1 MNILF
6 SDITN
11 IIMHLKGLD
20 LYKTRLTYE
29 HICIYTT
36 LHISVYID
44 TRIYTRPSALQMI
57 FYDLLSRTATATTAA
72 RQ

>member
-36 LHISVYID
+36 LHIG
-44 TRIYTRPSALQMI
+44 IYRYTHIHAPVCLANDFL
-57 FYDLLSRTATATTAA
+57 
-72 RQ
+72 